1 MSTDHWTAQWE
12 GYIVPKVSG
21 THVIRL
27 ASNYGAELTLGS
39 SVLIAKLDHAADI
52 SESVELN
59 LAAGVPTYI
68 KIRKAHNTGV
78 GYVRLYWSTTHY
90 AEEIVPTDNLLY
102 ELNAYPDDRTITVD
116 PASAGSHSKLYT
128 AGGRKIS
135 SRKFSGC

>member
-59 LAAGVPTYI
+59 LAAGVPTLKKNLENISGTYI
-68 KIRKAHNTGV
+68 SPGSVCVGRNNCV
-78 GYVRLYWSTTHY
+78 GYVEVVFWCY
-90 AEEIVPTDNLLY
+90 
-102 ELNAYPDDRTITVD
+102 
-116 PASAGSHSKLYT
+116 
-128 AGGRKIS
+128 
-135 SRKFSGC
+135 